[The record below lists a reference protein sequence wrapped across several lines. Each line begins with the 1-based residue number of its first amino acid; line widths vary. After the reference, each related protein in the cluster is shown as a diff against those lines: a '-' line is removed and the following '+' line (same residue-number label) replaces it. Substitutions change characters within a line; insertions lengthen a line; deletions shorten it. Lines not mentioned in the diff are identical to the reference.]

1 MPEQELKNQKGQI
14 SLGAITIAASLV
26 VAMVGG
32 WIAQNNITNGKIEDL
47 RIEQQVKIDKL
58 NDKISKIDTNV
69 ALICQKLNVKCR
81 E

>member
-1 MPEQELKNQKGQI
+1 MFRNQRGQI
-14 SLGAITIAASLV
+14 SLGAITIAASLA
-26 VAMVGG
+26 VAMIGG

-47 RIEQQVKIDKL
+47 RIEQQTKMDILSTKIEII
-58 NDKISKIDTNV
+58 NINV

>member
-1 MPEQELKNQKGQI
+1 MVNQRGQI

>member
-1 MPEQELKNQKGQI
+1 MVNQRGQI
-14 SLGAITIAASLV
+14 SLGAITIAASLA

>member
-1 MPEQELKNQKGQI
+1 MFRNQSGQI

>member
-1 MPEQELKNQKGQI
+1 MVNQSGQI

>member
-1 MPEQELKNQKGQI
+1 MVNQSGQI
-14 SLGAITIAASLV
+14 SLGAITIAASLA

>member
-14 SLGAITIAASLV
+14 SLGIIAIAASLV
-26 VAMVGG
+26 VATVGG

-47 RIEQQVKIDKL
+47 RIEQQIKINGLSERIFKIDK
-58 NDKISKIDTNV
+58 NV
-69 ALICQKLNVKCR
+69 FLICKTLKVECS